1 MCICFSG
8 KVIARAIRGHF
19 IVDAVL
25 NALILSNTYSVPIP
39 ALETET
45 GELMETA
52 GLSDGKSDLD
62 EAALLYDKLMKGMV
76 SAEQVCQ
83 DDVIA
88 KISHALQ
95 ERKEHLKFSTTAA
108 MWLQYM
114 DMIDVLCKFIRA
126 ERRGNWELHLQAV
139 SEMLPYTLQLLGTTI
154 TQSLHG
160 YICSK
165 CLTFMMHSSANIS

>member
-1 MCICFSG
+1 MAGSGLQDVLELFYTVVHMLSG

-25 NALILSNTYSVPIP
+25 NALTLSNTYSVPIP

-52 GLSDGKSDLD
+52 GLPDGKSDLD

-88 KISHALQ
+88 
-95 ERKEHLKFSTTAA
+95 
-108 MWLQYM
+108 
-114 DMIDVLCKFIRA
+114 
-126 ERRGNWELHLQAV
+126 
-139 SEMLPYTLQLLGTTI
+139 
-154 TQSLHG
+154 
-160 YICSK
+160 
-165 CLTFMMHSSANIS
+165 